1 MFQENPGFDND
12 NAGLQML
19 LNVYGDTLCAQVTAT
34 AMAQTGHQVNW
45 YVTTPGAWTALEQ
58 GAALYK
64 EQGLR
69 FLLED
74 QRRSGRLKYRLLED
88 AGEAVDARVVFLALH
103 PGNEVLA
110 RQIVA
115 LHGDKPGCEL
125 VVNQSMGPVGVSE
138 ELRKVLQDAGSATEL
153 VAMPDTL
160 QQGNA
165 YDNFTRPDSILLG
178 CESKAAEVLVHEL
191 FRPFNRRRD
200 VIRVMTLRE
209 AEFSKLAISGILAT
223 RISYMNDMAHLS
235 ESLGVDINVVRQ
247 ALGADPRI
255 GDAYLYPGC
264 GFGGPGLSRN
274 VLTLAAALH
283 EKDPEPGL
291 LDQVLRINE
300 RQKEVLF
307 RKFWRH
313 FSGNVAG
320 KKVAIWGVS
329 FKPGTHRVDN
339 SPALK
344 VIQALWAQD
353 VQVAVHDPQG
363 IPELARWAEGKGK
376 VEVNHDPYA
385 ATDNA
390 DALMLVTEW
399 KRYWSPD
406 WARLKLS
413 MREPLILDGRNIYDP
428 GFVRAQG
435 LMYEGIGR

>member
-1 MFQENPGFDND
+1 
-12 NAGLQML
+12 ML

-45 YVTTPGAWTALEQ
+45 YVTTQGAWTALEQ

-74 QRRSGRLKYRLLED
+74 QRRSGRLNYRLLED
-88 AGEAVDARVVFLALH
+88 THEVADAQVVFLALH
-103 PGNEVLA
+103 PGNETLA
-110 RQIVA
+110 GDIVA
-115 LHGDKPGCEL
+115 LHGSKPGCKL
-125 VVNQSMGPVGVSE
+125 VVNQSIGPVGVSE
-138 ELRKVLQDAGSATEL
+138 QLRDILKQAASRTEL
-153 VAMPDTL
+153 VAMPDIL
-160 QQGNA
+160 QEGNA
-165 YDNFTRPDSILLG
+165 YDKFTRPDTILLG
-178 CESKAAEVLVHEL
+178 CDSQSAQGLIYEL
-191 FRPFNRRRD
+191 FRTFNRRQD
-200 VIRVMTLRE
+200 VIRVMSLRE
-209 AEFSKLAISGILAT
+209 AEFTKLAISGILAT
-223 RISYMNDMAHLS
+223 RISYMNDMAYLG

-264 GFGGPGLSRN
+264 GFGGSGLSRS
-274 VLTLAAALH
+274 VLTLADALR

-307 RKFWRH
+307 RKFWRY
-313 FSGNVAG
+313 FSGGVAG
-320 KKVAIWGVS
+320 KRVAIWGVS
-329 FKPGTHRVDN
+329 FKPGTHRVEN

-363 IPELARWAEGKGK
+363 IPELARWAEGKGR
-376 VEVNHDPYA
+376 VEISHDPYT
-385 ATDNA
+385 ATENA
-390 DALMLVTEW
+390 DALMLITEW

-406 WARLKLS
+406 WARLKLT

-428 GFVRAQG
+428 VFVRSQG
-435 LMYEGIGR
+435 LAYEGIGR